1 MERKTNLTLHLI
13 QVLNKILRMNYLD
26 NLFFAILLTFG
37 AYYFVKNVKKIIRNI
52 NLGQAINRSDN
63 ASERWKNMAMIALG
77 QSKMVKRPVA
87 GILHI
92 IVYLGFVII
101 NIEVLEI
108 IIDGLFG
115 THRVFSF
122 LGIVYDLL
130 IGSFEILALLVLVA
144 VIVFLIRRNGIKLKR
159 FISSDLKG
167 WPKSD
172 ANYILYF
179 EIVLMSLFLLM
190 NAADFHLQN
199 ISGGFGHY
207 HQAGSFPISQ
217 YIAPFFDGMNPTS
230 VAFFERIFWWIHITG
245 ILIFLNYLYFSKHL
259 HILLAF
265 PNTYFADL
273 NPKGQLDN
281 LASVTKEVRLMMD
294 PNADPYATPV
304 IDETRGGA
312 ELSEANAAPTKFGAS
327 DVQDL
332 NWVQLLNAYTC
343 TECGR
348 CTSSCPANQTGKKLS
363 PRKIMMDTRDR
374 LEEVGK
380 NIDANKGVFI
390 PDNKSLLN
398 DYISSE
404 ELWACTSCNACV
416 EECPVNISPLSI
428 IMDMRRYLVMEQSAA
443 PMPLNA
449 MMTNIEN
456 NGAPWQYNQQDRLNW
471 KNEN

>member
-1 MERKTNLTLHLI
+1 
-13 QVLNKILRMNYLD
+13 MNYLD
-26 NLFFAILLTFG
+26 NIFFAIILGLGVGFF
-37 AYYFVKNVKKIIRNI
+37 AINIKKIIRNI
-52 NLGQAINRSDN
+52 NLGQDVNRSDN
-63 ASERWKNMAMIALG
+63 SSARWRNMAMIALG
-77 QSKMVKRPVA
+77 QSKMVKRPIA
-87 GILHI
+87 GFLHI
-92 IVYLGFVII
+92 IVYAGFIII

-115 THRVFSF
+115 THRVFSS
-122 LGIVYDLL
+122 LGVVYNFL
-130 IGSFEILALLVLVA
+130 IGSFEILAFLVLIA
-144 VIVFLIRRNGIKLKR
+144 VIVFFIRRNIINLKR
-159 FISSDLKG
+159 FVSSDLKG

-179 EIVLMSLFLLM
+179 EIVLMSFFLLM
-190 NAADFHLQN
+190 NAADYHLQLL
-199 ISGGFGHY
+199 GFGHY
-207 HQAGSFPISQ
+207 HTAGSFPVSQ
-217 YIAPFFDGMNPTS
+217 FIEPIFNGMTESS
-230 VAFFERIFWWIHITG
+230 VMMIERTIWWLHIIG

-273 NPKGQLDN
+273 NPKGQFDN
-281 LASVTKEVRLMMD
+281 LGSVTKEVKLMMD
-294 PNADPYATPV
+294 PNADPFAAQAVDENAT
-304 IDETRGGA
+304 
-312 ELSEANAAPTKFGAS
+312 PTKFGAQ

-332 NWVQLLNAYTC
+332 NWVQLLNAFTC

-348 CTSSCPANQTGKKLS
+348 CTSACPANLTGKKLS

-380 NIDANKGVFI
+380 NIDKNKGIFI
-390 PDNKSLLN
+390 PDNKTLLN
-398 DYISSE
+398 DYITTE

-443 PMPLNA
+443 PQSLNA

-471 KNEN
+471 KNEL